1 MVAHIC
7 RGQRNYCL
15 LCRIHNTTNKF
26 NKINTINISPST
38 NYKYSAVVEH
48 AKTQGHIEAF
58 KSEIL
63 RRDSALAKQHE
74 QARETKD
81 VVTANVFL
89 SCYWLGKEEVA
100 NRKLKSLI
108 NLEKDI
114 GVKEMGNFKKVQV
127 GKGQEKAQPEKDS
140 HSKNRGG
147 KKPNQQSGTYTTKQS

>member
-1 MVAHIC
+1 MINWYIFRHVVAHSC

-26 NKINTINISPST
+26 NKLNIINISPST
-38 NYKYSAVVEH
+38 NFKHSAVVEH
-48 AKTQGHIEAF
+48 AKTQGHIEAC

-63 RRDSALAKQHE
+63 RRDSSLAKQHE
-74 QARETKD
+74 QAKETKY
-81 VVTANVFL
+81 VVTANAFL

-114 GVKEMGNFKKVQV
+114 GVKEMGNFKNLSEGIQRDMRILL
-127 GKGQEKAQPEKDS
+127 GQLIKIS
-140 HSKNRGG
+140 S
-147 KKPNQQSGTYTTKQS
+147 